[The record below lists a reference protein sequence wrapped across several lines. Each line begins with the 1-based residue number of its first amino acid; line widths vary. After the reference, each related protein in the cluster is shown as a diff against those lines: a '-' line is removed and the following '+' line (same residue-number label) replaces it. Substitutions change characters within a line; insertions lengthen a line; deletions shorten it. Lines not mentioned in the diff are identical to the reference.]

1 MKMEFNYKRLIPIL
15 QACLLCLLLLFSV
28 LPHAFEKLIQH
39 AKEDQVEKVNVD
51 GTYLS
56 ARSTISSEV
65 ETQMCFL
72 LEEIQLQDTRTEE
85 FTTDYVISP
94 SIVPLAFDFHL
105 AETIMVRMNSK
116 TSFCICSENL
126 LTFWCR

>member
-1 MKMEFNYKRLIPIL
+1 MKQEIIYNRLIPML

-28 LPHAFEKLIQH
+28 LPHTLEKLVQH
-39 AKEDQVEKVNVD
+39 AKKDQVEKVNVD

-72 LEEIQLQDTRTEE
+72 LEEIILQDNRVEL
-85 FTTDYVISP
+85 FTTDYVFSP
-94 SIVPLAFDFHL
+94 SIVPLALFKFTIL
-105 AETIMVRMNSK
+105 ANAP
-116 TSFCICSENL
+116 
-126 LTFWCR
+126 